1 MSEFVSRTDTGRERD
16 RNEDSVLAT
25 ELSEPGTGLL
35 VVADGMGGHQAGDV
49 ASEIAVEAVS
59 AEVADALPVEGDR
72 EAVLGEAI
80 ATANERIQSRA
91 AKDGT
96 EGMGTTVVAALV
108 DDGTALVA
116 NVGDSRAYVVDDG
129 PEQVTVDQNLAR
141 EMVEEGALDEAELDD
156 HPHRHVLAQALGTS
170 DTVEPEFSRRDL
182 DGGTLLLCSD
192 GLPEE
197 VDDDVIATV
206 VEESDSLEAAADA
219 LVKRANEN
227 GGSDNVSAVLYSE
240 ADGEPDE
247 RGDAGDEAVGD
258 GDSAADEGGAGDGD
272 DENEGALLERVR
284 GLLPSRGEWP
294 AVTGSRR
301 RGSGSDEG

>member
-197 VDDDVIATV
+197 VDDEAIGHTV
-206 VEESDSLEAAADA
+206 ADSAALGDAADA
-219 LVKRANEN
+219 LVDRANEN
-227 GGSDNVSAVLYSE
+227 GGSDNVSVVLYRA
-240 ADGEPDE
+240 ADGEPGEPADE
-247 RGDAGDEAVGD
+247 SGDGVDDQSGDDDGGAVGD
-258 GDSAADEGGAGDGD
+258 GGRDEGDDDGGATP
-272 DENEGALLERVR
+272 LERIR
-284 GLLPSRGEWP
+284 GLFS
-294 AVTGSRR
+294 S
-301 RGSGSDEG
+301 